1 LLRIAE
7 TIIAGGKTVSIFNLE
22 YSLAPEA
29 KFPTQIQQ
37 AGEAYSYL
45 VKEVGV
51 EESKIALMGDSA
63 GGSIALGFLTHLQSP
78 ISSLPPIESLGRPGK
93 GLYLI
98 SPWISLFSQNGY
110 KETEES
116 DLLEAGT
123 LQRWAN
129 FAIGKKTKEEFATYT
144 EFAGEVKGRASLR
157 KILSERVWV
166 SAGEDVLFLENIET
180 FVRLAEA
187 EGVDVK
193 LEVKEGKPHD
203 WQMAEAVGEE
213 KAYLEGKLGDLDD
226 GLMGGC
232 WGIGR
237 AILEWER

>member
-1 LLRIAE
+1 
-7 TIIAGGKTVSIFNLE
+7 
-22 YSLAPEA
+22 
-29 KFPTQIQQ
+29 
-37 AGEAYSYL
+37 L

-78 ISSLPPIESLGRPGK
+78 FSSLPPIEGLGRPGK

-98 SPWISLFSQNGY
+98 SPWLSLFSQNGY
-110 KETEES
+110 KEKEES
-116 DLLEAGT
+116 DLLGAGT

-129 FAIGKKTKEEFATYT
+129 FVIGKKTKEEVAPYT
-144 EFAGEVKGRASLR
+144 EFVGEVKGRASIK

-166 SAGEDVLFLENIET
+166 SAGEDELFLENIKT
-180 FVRLAEA
+180 FVSLAEA
-187 EGVDVK
+187 KGVDFE

-203 WQMAEAVGEE
+203 WQMAEGVGKE

-226 GLMGGC
+226 GLMIGC